1 MSYLVG
7 SGLALIVI
15 CLILAIKAAEMPV
28 RQRNSRVLGGSAV
41 ILSTSAVLIGAL
53 FPSGFVMYGSI
64 SVLLLGSLA
73 FIVAEER
80 ARRKIDSAGPS

>member
-28 RQRNSRVLGGSAV
+28 RQRNSRVLGGFAV
-41 ILSTSAVLIGAL
+41 ILFGAL

>member
-1 MSYLVG
+1 M
-7 SGLALIVI
+7 ALIVI

-28 RQRNSRVLGGSAV
+28 RQRNSRVLGGFAV

-53 FPSGFVMYGSI
+53 FPIGFVMYGSI